1 MILILISI
9 KISYFIDLHYFII
22 YNIIKIQNTGV
33 INLKTFETTPEIDL
47 TDIDLSNIGENI
59 SNADKIFETIVNKI
73 GEYLADTGINL
84 VLSIILLVVGWKLIN
99 LFSKKM
105 KEGKIFAKIE
115 PTARSFIRSALTI
128 VLKILLVI
136 TIAAMLGVP
145 MTSMVAV
152 VTSCGLAIGLALQ
165 GSLSNIAG
173 GFILTVFKPFVVG
186 DFIKSGEF
194 EGTVK
199 AINIFYTKIITPDN
213 KIIVI
218 PNSKVSD
225 SALIDY
231 NAFDTRRVDIDISA
245 AYSENSDNVKKALI
259 DVANENEL
267 IHKTPEPVAVITSFD
282 DSAVAYQLRVWTKTE
297 NYWDVKFAVT
307 ERIKK
312 VFDERNIQ
320 IPFPQMDVH
329 ITKE

>member
-1 MILILISI
+1 MKILENSA
-9 KISYFIDLHYFII
+9 
-22 YNIIKIQNTGV
+22 
-33 INLKTFETTPEIDL
+33 EIDI

-59 SNADKIFETIVNKI
+59 SNAGKIFDTIVDKI
-73 GEYLADTGINL
+73 GEYLADAGINL
-84 VLSIILLVVGWKLIN
+84 ILSIMLLLVGWKLIN
-99 LFSKKM
+99 VLSKKM
-105 KEGKIFAKIE
+105 KEGKLFAKIE
-115 PTARSFIRSALTI
+115 PTARSFINSALSIT
-128 VLKILLVI
+128 LKILLVI
-136 TIAAMLGVP
+136 TIAAILGVP
-145 MTSMVAV
+145 MTSMIAV
-152 VTSCGLAIGLALQ
+152 LGSCGLAIGLALQ

-199 AINIFYTKIITPDN
+199 SINIFYTKIITPDN

-231 NAFDTRRVDIDISA
+231 NAFSTRRVDIDITA
-245 AYSENSDNVKKALI
+245 AYSENSDVVKKALI
-259 DVANENEL
+259 DAAMENAKVD
-267 IHKTPEPVAVITSFD
+267 KTTEPVAVITSFD
-282 DSAVAYQLRVWTKTE
+282 DSAVAYQLRLWCKTE
-297 NYWDVKFAVT
+297 DYWDVKCEVT
-307 ERIKK
+307 ERVKK
-312 VFDERNIQ
+312 IFDERDIQ

>member
-1 MILILISI
+1 MRLLE
-9 KISYFIDLHYFII
+9 
-22 YNIIKIQNTGV
+22 NTA
-33 INLKTFETTPEIDL
+33 EIDI
-47 TDIDLSNIGENI
+47 TDIDLSNVGENI
-59 SNADKIFETIVNKI
+59 SNAEKIIDTIVSKI
-73 GEYLADTGINL
+73 SEYLADAGINL
-84 VLSIILLVVGWKLIN
+84 ILSIVLLFIGWKLIN
-99 LFSKKM
+99 VFSKKI
-105 KEGKIFAKIE
+105 KEGKLFAKIE
-115 PTARSFIRSALTI
+115 PTARSFLNSALSI
-128 VLKILLVI
+128 SLKIILII
-136 TIAAMLGVP
+136 TIAAILGVP

-152 VTSCGLAIGLALQ
+152 LGSCGLAIGLALQ

-199 AINIFYTKIITPDN
+199 SINIFYTKIITPDN

-231 NAFDTRRVDIDISA
+231 NAFSTRRVEIDITA
-245 AYSENSDNVKKALI
+245 AYSEDSDNVKKALT
-259 DVANENEL
+259 DAAKENNMVDL
-267 IHKTPEPVAVITSFD
+267 SIEPVAVITSFD
-282 DSAVAYQLRVWTKTE
+282 DSAVAYQLRFWCKTE
-297 NYWDVKFAVT
+297 DYWDAKFAVT
-307 ERIKK
+307 ERVKK
-312 VFDERNIQ
+312 IFDERKIQ

>member
-1 MILILISI
+1 MRIS
-9 KISYFIDLHYFII
+9 
-22 YNIIKIQNTGV
+22 
-33 INLKTFETTPEIDL
+33 ETTPEMDL
-47 TDIDLSNIGENI
+47 SDIDISNISENI
-59 SNADKIFETIVNKI
+59 SNAGQIFNTVLNKI
-73 GEYLADTGINL
+73 GEYLADAGINL
-84 VLSIILLVVGWKLIN
+84 VLSIIFLIVGWKLIN
-99 LFSKKM
+99 LLSKKM
-105 KEGKIFAKIE
+105 KEGKIFGKIE

-128 VLKILLVI
+128 VLKILLVV
-136 TIAAMLGVP
+136 TIAAILGVP

-152 VTSCGLAIGLALQ
+152 ISSCGLAIGLALQ

-186 DFIKSGEF
+186 DYIKSGEF

-225 SALIDY
+225 SALTDY
-231 NAFDTRRVDIDISA
+231 NAFPTRRVDINITA
-245 AYSENSDNVKKALI
+245 AYSEDSDVVKKALI
-259 DVANENEL
+259 DVANNNDKVE
-267 IHKTPEPVAVITSFD
+267 KDPAPVAVISSFD
-282 DSAVAYQLRVWTKTE
+282 DSAVSYQLRVWTKTE
-297 NYWDVKFAVT
+297 DYWDVKFDVT
-307 ERIKK
+307 EKIKK
-312 VFDERNIQ
+312 VFEERNIQ

>member
-1 MILILISI
+1 MRIS
-9 KISYFIDLHYFII
+9 
-22 YNIIKIQNTGV
+22 
-33 INLKTFETTPEIDL
+33 ETTPEMDL
-47 TDIDLSNIGENI
+47 SDIDISNISENI
-59 SNADKIFETIVNKI
+59 SNAGQIFNTVLNKI
-73 GEYLADTGINL
+73 GEYLADAGINL
-84 VLSIILLVVGWKLIN
+84 VLSIVFLIVGWKLIN
-99 LFSKKM
+99 LLSKKM
-105 KEGKIFAKIE
+105 KEGKIFGKIE

-128 VLKILLVI
+128 VLKILLVV
-136 TIAAMLGVP
+136 TIAAILGVP

-152 VTSCGLAIGLALQ
+152 ISSCGLAIGLALQ

-186 DFIKSGEF
+186 DYIKSGEF

-225 SALIDY
+225 SALTDY
-231 NAFDTRRVDIDISA
+231 NAFPTRRVDINITA
-245 AYSENSDNVKKALI
+245 AYSEDSDVVKKALI
-259 DVANENEL
+259 DVANNNDKIE
-267 IHKTPEPVAVITSFD
+267 KDPAPVAVISSFD
-282 DSAVAYQLRVWTKTE
+282 DSAVSYQLRVWTKTE
-297 NYWDVKFAVT
+297 DYWDVKFAVT
-307 ERIKK
+307 EKIKK
-312 VFDERNIQ
+312 VFEERNIQ

>member
-1 MILILISI
+1 MRIS
-9 KISYFIDLHYFII
+9 K
-22 YNIIKIQNTGV
+22 
-33 INLKTFETTPEIDL
+33 TTPEMDL
-47 TDIDLSNIGENI
+47 SDIDISNIGENI
-59 SNADKIFETIVNKI
+59 SNAGQIFNTVLNKI
-73 GEYLADTGINL
+73 GEYLADAGINL
-84 VLSIILLVVGWKLIN
+84 VLSIVFLIVGWKLIN
-99 LFSKKM
+99 LLSKKM
-105 KEGKIFAKIE
+105 KEGKIFGKIE

-128 VLKILLVI
+128 VLKILLVV
-136 TIAAMLGVP
+136 TIAAILGVP

-152 VTSCGLAIGLALQ
+152 ISSCGLAIGLALQ

-186 DFIKSGEF
+186 DYIKSGEF

-225 SALIDY
+225 SALTDY
-231 NAFDTRRVDIDISA
+231 NAFPTRRVDINITA
-245 AYSENSDNVKKALI
+245 AYSEDSDVVKKALI
-259 DVANENEL
+259 DVANNNDKVE
-267 IHKTPEPVAVITSFD
+267 KDPAPVAVISSFD
-282 DSAVAYQLRVWTKTE
+282 DSAVSYQLRVWTKTE
-297 NYWDVKFAVT
+297 DYWDVKFDVT
-307 ERIKK
+307 EKIKK
-312 VFDERNIQ
+312 VFEERNIQ

>member
-1 MILILISI
+1 M
-9 KISYFIDLHYFII
+9 
-22 YNIIKIQNTGV
+22 
-33 INLKTFETTPEIDL
+33 KTFETSAEIDL

-59 SNADKIFETIVNKI
+59 SNADKIFETIANKV

-84 VLSIILLVVGWKLIN
+84 VLSLILLIVGWKLIN
-99 LFSKKM
+99 VLSKKM

-128 VLKILLVI
+128 TLKILLVV
-136 TIAAMLGVP
+136 TIAAILGVP

-152 VTSCGLAIGLALQ
+152 ITSCGLAIGLALQ

-199 AINIFYTKIITPDN
+199 SINIFYTKIITPDN
-213 KIIVI
+213 KIIII

-245 AYSENSDNVKKALI
+245 AYSAESDVVKKALLDI
-259 DVANENEL
+259 AENNEKIE
-267 IHKTPEPVAVITSFD
+267 KTPAPVAVITSFD
-282 DSAVAYQLRVWTKTE
+282 DSAVAYQLRVWTKTAD
-297 NYWDVKFAVT
+297 YWDVKFDVT
-307 ERIKK
+307 EKIKK
-312 VFDERNIQ
+312 VFDERNIP

>member
-1 MILILISI
+1 MQ
-9 KISYFIDLHYFII
+9 I
-22 YNIIKIQNTGV
+22 Y
-33 INLKTFETTPEIDL
+33 ETAPEMDL
-47 TDIDLSNIGENI
+47 TDIDLSNVSENI
-59 SNADKIFETIVNKI
+59 SNAGKIFDTVVNKV
-73 GEYLADTGINL
+73 GEYLADAGINL
-84 VLSIILLVVGWKLIN
+84 VLSLILLIVGWKLIN
-99 LFSKKM
+99 LLSKKM
-105 KEGKIFAKIE
+105 KEGKIFGKME

-128 VLKILLVI
+128 VLKILLII
-136 TIAAMLGVP
+136 TIAAILGVP

-152 VTSCGLAIGLALQ
+152 ITSCGLAIGLALQ

-173 GFILTVFKPFVVG
+173 GFILTAFKPFVVG
-186 DFIKSGEF
+186 DYIKSGEF

-199 AINIFYTKIITPDN
+199 AINIFYTKIVTVDN

-245 AYSENSDNVKKALI
+245 AYSEDSDVVKKALLDI
-259 DVANENEL
+259 ANENDRIE
-267 IHKTPEPVAVITSFD
+267 KDPAPVAVITSFD
-282 DSAVAYQLRVWTKTE
+282 DSAVSYQLRVWTRTE
-297 NYWDVKFAVT
+297 DYWDVKFAVT

>member
-1 MILILISI
+1 MQ
-9 KISYFIDLHYFII
+9 I
-22 YNIIKIQNTGV
+22 Y
-33 INLKTFETTPEIDL
+33 ETAPEMDL
-47 TDIDLSNIGENI
+47 TDIDLSNVSENI
-59 SNADKIFETIVNKI
+59 SNAGKIFDTVVNKV
-73 GEYLADTGINL
+73 GEYLADAGINL
-84 VLSIILLVVGWKLIN
+84 VLSLILLIVGWKLIN
-99 LFSKKM
+99 LLSKKM
-105 KEGKIFAKIE
+105 KEGKIFGKME

-128 VLKILLVI
+128 VLKILLII
-136 TIAAMLGVP
+136 TIAAILGVP

-152 VTSCGLAIGLALQ
+152 ITSCGLAIGLALQ

-173 GFILTVFKPFVVG
+173 GFILTAFKPFVVG
-186 DFIKSGEF
+186 DYIKSGEF

-199 AINIFYTKIITPDN
+199 AINIFYTKIVTVDN

-245 AYSENSDNVKKALI
+245 AYSEDSDVVKKALLDI
-259 DVANENEL
+259 ANENDRIE
-267 IHKTPEPVAVITSFD
+267 KDPAPVTVITSFD
-282 DSAVAYQLRVWTKTE
+282 DSAVSYQLRVWTRTE
-297 NYWDVKFAVT
+297 DYWDVKFAVT